1 MVNPVLKPKGNNYL
15 VSEYQTAGQIAGA
28 IVKAIN
34 DSKPSAQYLS
44 KFFKTNNPVKSL
56 RLLFWFTKK
65 AVPYKKESGNS
76 QTAKTLPRI
85 LSDANKVKINGVI
98 GGDCKHYSILVGSI
112 GKALGI
118 PMKLRLIAQGYTP
131 VPNHIYCIAK
141 INGKQYIIDPV
152 LKEFNKEAKYNYK
165 YDIKI

>member
-1 MVNPVLKPKGNNYL
+1 MINPVLKPKGNNYL

-28 IVKAIN
+28 IVKAIQ

>member
-1 MVNPVLKPKGNNYL
+1 MLNPILIPKGNNYL
-15 VSEYQTAGQIAGA
+15 VSNYQTAGEIAGA
-28 IVKAIN
+28 IVKAIKE
-34 DSKPSAQYLS
+34 SEPSARYMA
-44 KFFKTNNPVKSL
+44 KFFKTSNPVKSL
-56 RLLFWFTKK
+56 RMLFWFTKK
-65 AVPYKKESGNS
+65 AVPYKKESGSN

-98 GGDCKHYSILVGSI
+98 GGDCKHYSILIGSI

-141 INGKQYIIDPV
+141 VNGKEYIVDAV